1 VKAKKIFIELIM
13 LAGAAYIAYL
23 LLPQRIAVFLNNK
36 AVEHQKSNQ
45 LTEAVSLYKNSL
57 KIYPAV
63 QGYYN
68 LACAYEEKGMFEQA
82 IAEYENTLRL
92 DPQYKDAY
100 YAIADIYRRQKK
112 FQKAEAYLRE
122 FEYRSDQDTS
132 DPLNE
137 MRSQQVISLYNE
149 AADFYGQGKS
159 IKAISKLKQALALS
173 PAFTQGYKTLGD
185 IYLSQSQL
193 KEAIKYYEQAMA
205 LGAKD
210 AVVYNNT
217 GICYMQLE
225 DYERAIH
232 NLKKAYELAP
242 DDMDIIYGLAST
254 FRDNGEIDAALDLY
268 NKLNVMVPEYPNLH
282 NDIADIYEN
291 MGKKNLAAAEFK
303 KELNIVKNQ
312 ARQTPLDGFKRERL
326 AIAYNGLGDSQKAED
341 IIDAVI
347 RDNPNQRSA
356 YYARAQIYRKLGK
369 FKEAEHDLQRA
380 KQFVSKGQFK
390 EASIK
395 KIKQPPAYKAPPQ
408 IKNKQTS
415 FREDIIVH
423 LKNGRS
429 IKGKL
434 KLATKEKIVL
444 EVVVGDSYGT
454 VSLQTKAIKSKESIQ
469 R

>member
-1 VKAKKIFIELIM
+1 MKAKKIFAELIV
-13 LAGAAYIAYL
+13 LAVAAYVAYL

-36 AVEHQKSNQ
+36 AVEYQKDNQ
-45 LTEAVSLYKNSL
+45 LATAVSLYKNSL
-57 KIYPAV
+57 NIYPTV

-68 LACAYEEKGMFEQA
+68 LAGVYEAKGMFEQA
-82 IAEYENTLRL
+82 LAEYKNTLRL

-100 YAIADIYRRQKK
+100 YAIADIYRRQKE
-112 FQKAEAYLRE
+112 FQKAESCLRE
-122 FEYRSDQDTS
+122 FEHYSDQDIT
-132 DPLNE
+132 DPLNDI
-137 MRSQQVISLYNE
+137 RSQQVISLYNE
-149 AADFYGQGKS
+149 AADLYSRGKS
-159 IKAISKLKQALALS
+159 IKAISKLKQALGLS

-185 IYLSQSQL
+185 IYLSRGQL
-193 KEAIKYYEQAMA
+193 KEAIKYYEQAMV

-217 GICYMQLE
+217 GVCYMYLE
-225 DYERAIH
+225 DYEKAIH

-242 DDMDIIYGLAST
+242 DDIDIIYGLAST
-254 FRDNGEIDAALDLY
+254 LRDNGEFDAALDLY
-268 NKLNVMVPEYPNLH
+268 SKLKVIVPEYPNLH

-303 KELNIVKNQ
+303 QELDIVKNQ
-312 ARQTPLDGFKRERL
+312 ARQMPLDGFKRERL

-341 IIDAVI
+341 IINAVI

-369 FKEAEHDLQRA
+369 FKEAEQDLKRA
-380 KQFVSKGQFK
+380 KQFASAGWVN

-395 KIKQPPAYKAPPQ
+395 KIEQPPDYLPRPQ
-408 IKNKQTS
+408 IKDKHSS

-423 LKNGRS
+423 LKNGHS

-444 EVVVGDSYGT
+444 EVVVGDSYGM
-454 VSLQTKAIKSKESIQ
+454 VSLQTKAIKLKESIQ